1 VEKKENL
8 FSMKVTVPVG
18 CNATVYVQASKNQ
31 NVTENAKELANSE
44 FIKVVGEEE
53 GYKIFSFYQWKV

>member
-1 VEKKENL
+1 
-8 FSMKVTVPVG
+8 MKVTVPVG